1 MINNGEVDMLA
12 EFELVITHVF
22 TADNLADAGGD
33 RVLMQQHF
41 EQEIQMAF
49 AEWDIDIKLDKDIKH
64 TNAQH
69 HSFLGRLQREFDI
82 QADDIQA
89 DDIKADDIKA
99 VESPS
104 DDLITNDLM
113 LNQMKSDVEQCCDM
127 IPYETTLVSFRV
139 L

>member
-1 MINNGEVDMLA
+1 MANDDVLHILA
-12 EFELVITHVF
+12 QFELVITHEF
-22 TADNLADAGGD
+22 NTDNLANADGD
-33 RVLMQQHF
+33 RVLMQHHF

-49 AEWDIDIKLDKDIKH
+49 AEWDIDIQLDKDIKH
-64 TNAQH
+64 TSAQH
-69 HSFLGRLQREFDI
+69 HSFLGRLQLEFDL
-82 QADDIQA
+82 QA
-89 DDIKADDIKA
+89 DDIKAG
-99 VESPS
+99 ESPS

>member
-1 MINNGEVDMLA
+1 MVNNGDIEMLA
-12 EFELVITHVF
+12 QFELVITHEF

-33 RVLMQQHF
+33 RVLMQHHF
-41 EQEIQMAF
+41 EQETQMAF
-49 AEWDIDIKLDKDIKH
+49 AEWDIDIQLDKDIKH
-64 TNAQH
+64 TSAQH
-69 HSFLGRLQREFDI
+69 HSFLGRLQRVVEL
-82 QADDIQA
+82 Q
-89 DDIKADDIKA
+89 A

-113 LNQMKSDVEQCCDM
+113 LNQMKSDLEQCCDM

>member
-1 MINNGEVDMLA
+1 MANDDVLHILA
-12 EFELVITHVF
+12 QFELVITHVF
-22 TADNLADAGGD
+22 TADNLASADGD

-49 AEWDIDIKLDKDIKH
+49 AEWDIDIQFDKKIKH
-64 TNAQH
+64 SSAQH
-69 HSFLGRLQREFDI
+69 HSFLGRLQRDVEL
-82 QADDIQA
+82 Q
-89 DDIKADDIKA
+89 ADDIKA

-104 DDLITNDLM
+104 DDLNTNDLM
-113 LNQMKSDVEQCCDM
+113 LNQMRSDVDQCCDM